1 MSIFLYIGKVYPQA
15 TKTSAVIDLDYIEKH
30 KATVLALKDYVL
42 VNDTTQYQF
51 HLDKVTAKFYDRS
64 ETKITS
70 KIYPEPCT
78 RSIKYVNLPLGFFCI
93 NKTDGRIY
101 TTKAI
106 IRTILADEEFTVRL
120 KVFEEKVSPVQITY
134 LDINITFSSVCKE
147 SLIDGRT
154 LYMAHCADRSSV
166 IASYPKNL
174 KFYSNSFLSGRE
186 IPFRIILNSSEKY
199 FIFGITSSI
208 QNKGLPLMFQVRTNI
223 SSRLHI
229 AKMEFKGRFYP
240 FAEPFPY
247 VNATDYRLLVFV
259 NGTKYNFKERG
270 FKLVKFNLIEQKDY
284 CSNKACVSLYQ
295 AYERTWKK
303 DIELKKGVCVY
314 FDLGGF
320 NAKYGYC
327 RSKLIC
333 YIFFSEN
340 LN

>member
-1 MSIFLYIGKVYPQA
+1 MDF
-15 TKTSAVIDLDYIEKH
+15 IEKH
-30 KATVLALKDYVL
+30 KATLLALKDYVS

-51 HLDKVTAKFYDRS
+51 HLDKVTARFYDRN
-64 ETKITS
+64 ERKITS

-78 RSIKYVNLPLGFFCI
+78 RSTKYINLPRGFFCI

-106 IRTILADEEFTVRL
+106 IGKILADEEFTVRI
-120 KVFEEKVSPVQITY
+120 KVFAEKLSHVQITY

-147 SLIDGRT
+147 SLIHGRT
-154 LYMAHCADRSSV
+154 LYMAHCADRSS
-166 IASYPKNL
+166 ITASYPNNL
-174 KFYSNSFLSGRE
+174 KFYGNPFLPEME
-186 IPFRIILNSSEKY
+186 IPFRINLNSPKKY

-223 SSRLHI
+223 SSKLHI
-229 AKMEFKGRFYP
+229 AKMEFKGKLYP

-247 VNATDYRLLVFV
+247 ENAADYRLLVFV
-259 NGTKYNFKERG
+259 NGTKYNLKEGG
-270 FKLVKFNLIEQKDY
+270 FKLVKFSLIEQKDY
-284 CSNKACVSLYQ
+284 CSNKVCVSLYQ
-295 AYERTWKK
+295 TYESSWRK

-314 FDLGGF
+314 FDVGGF

-327 RSKLIC
+327 RSKLI
-333 YIFFSEN
+333 YSLVFSKN